1 MAADANVDSLR
12 VFFALWPGVALARRL
27 HACGR
32 RFRIGPGVRL
42 MQADTLHLTL
52 VFLGDVA
59 LERIGELKAVAE
71 SIDFEPFELQLNVI
85 DCWPGKRI
93 TWIGASETPDALLSL
108 AGSLSARLDEAG
120 FAHERRRFVPHLTL
134 LRKSVVPAA
143 RQTIAPLQ
151 WLVRSFV
158 LVASRRMADGAHYE
172 VLGRWPA
179 VRPGPLRAG

>member
-1 MAADANVDSLR
+1 MAADAQVESLR

-42 MQADTLHLTL
+42 MQTDTLHLTL

-59 LERIGELKAVAE
+59 LERIGALKAVASGIE
-71 SIDFEPFELQLNVI
+71 FEPFELQLNVI
-85 DCWPGKRI
+85 DCWPKKRI

-108 AGSLSARLDEAG
+108 AGALSTRLDEAG
-120 FAHERRRFVPHLTL
+120 FAHEHRRFLPHLTL

-143 RQTIAPLQ
+143 RQTVAPLQ
-151 WLVRSFV
+151 WSVRSFV

-172 VLGRWPA
+172 VLDRWPCF
-179 VRPGPLRAG
+179 RPGPVRTD